1 MKQYISP
8 KLLQIA
14 EQLRDKVIALRPF
27 PEETLKSLREY
38 YRIGLTYSSNA
49 LEGNSLTESET
60 KVVIEDGLTIEGK
73 PLRDMYEA
81 VGHAHAYD
89 YIHTL
94 SINKPLE
101 EADILEL
108 HRLFYEKIDSE
119 KAGNYRTM
127 PVFISGS
134 KYAVSPPAR
143 IESDMKKFVKWFNDN
158 EHKLPTP
165 EFAALAHQKFVFIH
179 PFIDGNGRVARL
191 ILNLALIRGEYT
203 IALIPAILR
212 HEYVQS
218 LEMSHKS
225 PSVFVDFIA
234 ERIIATQMD
243 LLRLLNDGG
252 VNGGVNGGVRSKSG
266 GVNLEELIYDAIKNN
281 PGANAPTIAEMLQ
294 KSLRTTQRYL
304 KSLSDDGRIEF
315 RGAPKNGGYH
325 IK

>member
-1 MKQYISP
+1 MKQYITP
-8 KLLQIA
+8 NLLQTA
-14 EQLRDKVIALRPF
+14 EELRDKVISLRPF
-27 PEETLKSLREY
+27 PKETLKSLRDY

-73 PLRDMYEA
+73 PLRDVYEA

-94 SINKPLE
+94 ASSKPLE
-101 EADILEL
+101 ESDILEL

-119 KAGNYRTM
+119 KAGHYRTV

-143 IESDMKKFVKWFNDN
+143 IEHDMKNFVKWFNHN
-158 EHKLPTP
+158 EHQLSTP

-218 LEMSHKS
+218 LEMSHNN
-225 PSVFVDFIA
+225 PQCFVDFIA

-243 LLRLLNDGG
+243 LLRLLSDGG
-252 VNGGVNGGVRSKSG
+252 VNGGVKSKSG
-266 GVNLEELIYDAIKNN
+266 GVNLEELIFETIKNT
-281 PGANAPTIAEMLQ
+281 PGLNAPALAERLQ

-304 KSLSDDGRIEF
+304 KSLSDAGKIEF

-325 IK
+325 IL

>member
-119 KAGNYRTM
+119 KAGHYRTM